1 MTHFLLMI
9 TQQAIFDSS
18 ECQPQSNAFSFD
30 LQPNQLFSGLLNY
43 NVLVLNRHRHYAV
56 IVREAF

>member
-1 MTHFLLMI
+1 MI